1 MVHLRTP
8 SEIDKLFEVGQIV
21 KEVLDL
27 MGRMVCVGISTI
39 ELDKAAEDLI
49 LMRGAKPAFK
59 GYHGYPAT
67 ACISINNEIVHG
79 IPSARRKLKDGDLV
93 SVDMGAVLDGW
104 VGDSAR
110 TFEVGQVSEVA
121 KTLNRVTR
129 ESLERAIAQVRPGRR
144 LGDIGHA
151 VQAHA
156 EAHGF
161 SVVKDFV
168 GHGVGR
174 LMHEDP
180 QIPNYGT
187 PGTGL
192 SLKPGMVLAIEPMVN
207 EGSERLY
214 VKSDGWTA
222 VTKDGKL
229 SAHWEHSVA
238 VTDGEPRILTA

>member
-8 SEIDKLFEVGQIV
+8 SEIEKLFEVGQIV

-27 MGRMVCVGISTI
+27 MGRMVCEGISTI

-79 IPSARRKLKDGDLV
+79 IPSARRKLKKGDLV
-93 SVDMGAVLDGW
+93 SVDMGAILDGW
-104 VGDSAR
+104 VGDAAR
-110 TFEVGQVSEVA
+110 TFEVGQVSEAA

-129 ESLERAIAQVRPGRR
+129 ECLERAIAQVRPGKR

-174 LMHEDP
+174 AMHEDP

-207 EGSERLY
+207 EGSDRLY
-214 VKSDGWTA
+214 VKADGWTA

-229 SAHWEHSVA
+229 SSHWEHSVA
-238 VTDGEPRILTA
+238 VTEGEPRILTA

>member
-8 SEIDKLFEVGQIV
+8 REIDQLFAVGQLV
-21 KEVLDL
+21 KDVLDL

-67 ACISINNEIVHG
+67 ACISINQEIVHG

-93 SVDMGAVLDGW
+93 SVDMGAILDGW
-104 VGDSAR
+104 VGDAAR
-110 TFEVGQVSEVA
+110 TFEVGNVSAVA
-121 KTLNRVTR
+121 ATLNRVTR
-129 ESLERAIAQVRPGRR
+129 ESLEKALALARPGMR

-174 LMHEDP
+174 AMHEDP

-192 SLKPGMVLAIEPMVN
+192 QLKPGMVLAIEPMVN
-207 EGSERLY
+207 EGGERLY

-229 SAHWEHSVA
+229 SAHWEHTVA